1 MVCNYYSV
9 TPLTMEPTLKI
20 ENVYPNWKA
29 DAIKAV
35 MNRIGY
41 GITKETA
48 EKFIEMIL
56 KAPN

>member
-1 MVCNYYSV
+1 
-9 TPLTMEPTLKI
+9 MEPTLKI